1 MTDLKAGMLV
11 TTSDGQSYIVVKDT
25 CGPDVLYSPFGSKK
39 LENVSDIIRI
49 EAPPFSS
56 IFSPLTLYQYTIW
69 ADGAGEDDPLFHLK
83 NYALAVDDMEKC
95 YGLVRGARQIPNSD
109 KHLEA
114 FRLIQEGIREL
125 TEYIEENKND
135 ILTILNPRHV
145 G

>member
-49 EAPPFSS
+49 EAPPHIILFESS
-56 IFSPLTLYQYTIW
+56 DLHQYAIW
-69 ADGAGEDDPLFHLK
+69 ADGAEKGGPLFCLK
-83 NYALAVDDMEKC
+83 NFALAVNELEKC
-95 YGLVRGARQIPNSD
+95 YGLVRGARPIPNSD
-109 KHLEA
+109 EHLESFQL
-114 FRLIQEGIREL
+114 FREGFQEF
-125 TEYIEENKND
+125 TEYLKGVIQNEK
-135 ILTILNPRHV
+135 